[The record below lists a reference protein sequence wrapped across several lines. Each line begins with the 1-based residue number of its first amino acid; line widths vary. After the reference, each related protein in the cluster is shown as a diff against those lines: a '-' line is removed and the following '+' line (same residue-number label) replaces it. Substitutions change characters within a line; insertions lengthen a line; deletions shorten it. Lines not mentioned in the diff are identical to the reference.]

1 MADINETPETTD
13 ENEVEAHAASV
24 RPLQE
29 LGTED
34 GHVAPIDAGD
44 VSTVSVDHC

>member
-1 MADINETPETTD
+1 MADINETPDTTD

-34 GHVAPIDAGD
+34 GNVAPSDGVAL
-44 VSTVSVDHC
+44 SSVSVDHC